1 MINEI
6 FKIPLYNT
14 TLSLDT
20 KSIRSLCLSYLK
32 KEPKGRQVS
41 NRGGWQSDELTLPKF
56 KHLGLS
62 DRPLTP
68 LCDSIR
74 YHGKQF
80 LKELEFNGE
89 LEINNIWININGYR
103 DSNVLHN
110 HNHCL
115 LSGVY
120 YVNAPKDSGNIMF
133 FRPGYDTFTFD
144 WNNYQKAWNPYNSAT
159 WKIPPTNN
167 TLLLFPSWLN
177 HTVDP
182 NMNKKEKRISI
193 SFNLSF
199 KAS

>member
-6 FKIPLYNT
+6 FKIPLYNKK
-14 TLSLDT
+14 LSLNT
-20 KSIRSLCLSYLK
+20 KSISSLCLSYLK
-32 KEPKGRQVS
+32 KEPKGRQGS
-41 NRGGWQSDELTLPKF
+41 NRGGWQSDELSVSEHILLPLYNSIISHGNLF
-56 KHLGLS
+56 K
-62 DRPLTP
+62 
-68 LCDSIR
+68 
-74 YHGKQF
+74 
-80 LKELEFNGE
+80 KELEFNGE

-103 DSNVLHN
+103 DSNVLHK

-120 YVNAPKDSGNIMF
+120 YVNVPKDSGNIVF
-133 FRPGYDTFTFD
+133 RRPGCDTFTFD
-144 WNNYQKAWNPYNSAT
+144 WDKNQKAYNHFNSAT

-177 HTVDP
+177 HMVDP

-193 SFNLSF
+193 SFNLSY

>member
-1 MINEI
+1 
-6 FKIPLYNT
+6 
-14 TLSLDT
+14 
-20 KSIRSLCLSYLK
+20 
-32 KEPKGRQVS
+32 
-41 NRGGWQSDELTLPKF
+41 
-56 KHLGLS
+56 
-62 DRPLTP
+62 
-68 LCDSIR
+68 
-74 YHGKQF
+74 
-80 LKELEFNGE
+80 
-89 LEINNIWININGYR
+89 
-103 DSNVLHN
+103 
-110 HNHCL
+110 
-115 LSGVY
+115 
-120 YVNAPKDSGNIMF
+120 MF